1 MMNMIPRLIDI
12 HCHLDFPDFD
22 KDREDVIK
30 ITLGEGLGII
40 NVGADFK
47 SSQKSV
53 ELSEKYGMIWAATG
67 AHPHDVEEDFDI
79 DKYRELAG
87 HPKVVAIGECGLDV
101 NRIKND
107 ELRVRN
113 KQTEIFN
120 KQIELAL
127 ELNKPLMIHCRGAH
141 EEVLKILGE
150 YKKNSE
156 LRGNIHF
163 FSGNWEQARKYLD
176 LGFMLSFTGVIT
188 FARDYDEVIKKVPI
202 DKIMVETDAP
212 FVAPVPWRGKRC
224 EPIFVKETAR
234 KVAEI
239 KGLSFEEVAG
249 QTTKNAIK
257 FFGLV

>member
-1 MMNMIPRLIDI
+1 MIPRLIDI

-30 ITLGEGLGII
+30 RTLGEGLGII

-87 HPKVVAIGECGLDV
+87 HPKVVAIGECGLDIS
-101 NRIKND
+101 RIKSG

-141 EEVLKILGE
+141 EEVLRILGE

-224 EPIFVKETAR
+224 EPIFVKETAQ

-257 FFGLV
+257 LFGLA